1 MRAKR
6 SSGPFPL
13 KTGAPKQFRLI
24 SPAACWL
31 AAAKVDAEIERD
43 GLRRSPYSK
52 QWGAREDRRNRSR
65 APDRL
70 PASHVR
76 SDETGC
82 RHNIIIEFFLSPA
95 GITRGG
101 EKRIATGKKS
111 SSSASVVPR
120 VPLLALRKRGDWAS
134 VTRRIAM
141 TVNPIPH
148 EARKEMG
155 AAVGASKKSRLR
167 GMIARV
173 TQFGGIQSGRF
184 IIDSPQSFHPGG
196 ISPWIG
202 GIQGET

>member
-1 MRAKR
+1 MPHVRLIAVPPPPEDTARNTR
-6 SSGPFPL
+6 SELSREGSMDCAASSVAMHAERSFGPFPL
-13 KTGAPKQFRLI
+13 KTGAPKQSRLF

-31 AAAKVDAEIERD
+31 AAAKVEAEIERD

-52 QWGAREDRRNRSR
+52 QWGIRENRRNRSR

-95 GITRGG
+95 GTTRGG

-120 VPLLALRKRGDWAS
+120 VPRLALRIRDDKA
-134 VTRRIAM
+134 
-141 TVNPIPH
+141 TV
-148 EARKEMG
+148 
-155 AAVGASKKSRLR
+155 
-167 GMIARV
+167 
-173 TQFGGIQSGRF
+173 
-184 IIDSPQSFHPGG
+184 
-196 ISPWIG
+196 
-202 GIQGET
+202 